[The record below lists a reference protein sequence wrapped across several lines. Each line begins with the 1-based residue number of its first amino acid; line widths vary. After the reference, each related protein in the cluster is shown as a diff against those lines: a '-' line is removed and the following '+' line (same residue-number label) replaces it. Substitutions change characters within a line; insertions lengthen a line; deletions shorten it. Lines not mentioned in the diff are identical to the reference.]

1 MTNGL
6 RLLGISSQL
15 GSKEILRDAE
25 NLRHNNNWDM
35 VHCMHR
41 GNSAAL
47 QHSRCLCRIVE
58 CSTRKHFPT
67 QWQAPIMSRIPRYR
81 GWQRDNGGLRHKMSL
96 DAAQYFLRVMCPVFP
111 CQPTMPQFGSITGS
125 HSANIWRHCAG
136 AMVSLQSWY
145 LPHVSSRGHTA
156 AI

>member
-1 MTNGL
+1 MMTNGL

-35 VHCMHR
+35 VHCMH
-41 GNSAAL
+41 STAAL

-67 QWQAPIMSRIPRYR
+67 Q
-81 GWQRDNGGLRHKMSL
+81 
-96 DAAQYFLRVMCPVFP
+96 
-111 CQPTMPQFGSITGS
+111 
-125 HSANIWRHCAG
+125 
-136 AMVSLQSWY
+136 
-145 LPHVSSRGHTA
+145 
-156 AI
+156 